1 MALDIQFGPFM
12 KESVLDVLMYLF
24 EHYVDEDI
32 DDIEPDREQ
41 LEIRLL
47 DAGFPTAEIDRAFDW
62 LDGLAEQGEN
72 ALQTGASASLRIYTD
87 AEQARLDRDLR
98 GFLLFLEQGGILGS
112 TTRELVLDRVMALNE
127 DEIDLEQLKWVVLMV
142 LFNQPDREL
151 AYSDLEDLVFEETP
165 SYLH

>member
-1 MALDIQFGPFM
+1 M

-24 EHYVDEDI
+24 EHYVDEDME
-32 DDIEPDREQ
+32 DLEPDREQ

-62 LDGLAEQGEN
+62 LDGLVEQGS
-72 ALQTGASASLRIYTD
+72 ALANSGTNASLRLYTQ
-87 AEQARLDRDLR
+87 AEMTRLDSELR
-98 GFLLFLEQGGILGS
+98 GFLLFLEQGGILTS
-112 TTRELVLDRVMALNE
+112 TTRELVIDRVMALNE
-127 DEIDLEQLKWVVLMV
+127 EEIDLEQLKWVVLMV

-165 SYLH
+165 PYLH

>member
-1 MALDIQFGPFM
+1 M

-24 EHYVDEDI
+24 EHYVDEEM

-62 LDGLAEQGEN
+62 LDGLVEHGS
-72 ALQTGASASLRIYTD
+72 ALATNGVNVSLRMYTD
-87 AEQARLDRDLR
+87 DELTRLDSELR
-98 GFLLFLEQGGILGS
+98 GFLLFLEQGGILTS
-112 TTRELVLDRVMALNE
+112 TTRELVIDRVMALNE

-151 AYSDLEDLVFEETP
+151 AYADLEDLVFEETP
-165 SYLH
+165 PYLH